1 MKYFISEEKRKESGG
16 TCYFEFQKG
25 KFKNKFWMKDSI
37 CLYADLFDELDLYQL
52 FSDSLGVF
60 DYYGINEVS
69 QDQWRKIIEKSTENE
84 QWKMIIE
91 ELKPWVEECFVK
103 HKHFTVCGI

>member
-1 MKYFISEEKRKESGG
+1 
-16 TCYFEFQKG
+16 
-25 KFKNKFWMKDSI
+25 MKDSI

-52 FSDSLGVF
+52 FAESLGVF
-60 DYYGINEVS
+60 NYYGTNVVS

-84 QWKMIIE
+84 QWKMIVE
-91 ELKPWVEECFVK
+91 ELEPWVEECFIK

>member
-37 CLYADLFDELDLYQL
+37 CLYADLFNELDLYQL
-52 FSDSLGVF
+52 FADSLGVF
-60 DYYGINEVS
+60 DYYGANEVS

-91 ELKPWVEECFVK
+91 ELKPWVEECFIK

>member
-1 MKYFISEEKRKESGG
+1 MKCFISEEKRKESGG

-25 KFKNKFWMKDSI
+25 KFKNKFWKKDSI
-37 CLYADLFDELDLYQL
+37 CLYADVFDKLDLYQL
-52 FSDSLGVF
+52 LADSLGEF
-60 DYYGINEVS
+60 DYYGVNVVS

-91 ELKPWVEECFVK
+91 ELKPWVEECFIK

>member
-37 CLYADLFDELDLYQL
+37 CLYAALFDELDLYQL
-52 FSDSLGVF
+52 FADSLGEF
-60 DYYGINEVS
+60 DYYAFQSSSVPPRF
-69 QDQWRKIIEKSTENE
+69 QWQGLIYRYLTDRR
-84 QWKMIIE
+84 
-91 ELKPWVEECFVK
+91 
-103 HKHFTVCGI
+103 

>member
-1 MKYFISEEKRKESGG
+1 
-16 TCYFEFQKG
+16 
-25 KFKNKFWMKDSI
+25 MKDSI

-69 QDQWRKIIEKSTENE
+69 QDQ
-84 QWKMIIE
+84 
-91 ELKPWVEECFVK
+91 
-103 HKHFTVCGI
+103 

>member
-25 KFKNKFWMKDSI
+25 KFRNRFWMKDSI

-52 FSDSLGVF
+52 FTDSLGEF
-60 DYYGINEVS
+60 DYYGVNVVS
-69 QDQWRKIIEKSTENE
+69 QDQWFKIIEKSTENE
-84 QWKMIIE
+84 QWKMIVE
-91 ELKPWVEECFVK
+91 ELNPWVAECFIK